1 MEKEFA
7 LKACSQTSQDT
18 ANNRVKHRQTR
29 TVGSNAS
36 RAGISAPKALTRMA
50 VVLGGMSLCASV
62 CAQPSGAE
70 NDAFLYRVVRGDTLF
85 GLADRYMDT
94 VTGWHDL
101 QDRNH
106 VADPKHLPPGMMIRI
121 PLKRVPVSVGS
132 TLAVFVNGDVR
143 LDGQPLQ
150 VGMAVPEGSRVA
162 AGARSSA
169 TLQLSDGSR
178 VIVAAQT
185 VVEIKRARVFR
196 KSLLTD
202 TIINL
207 INGETDSRVA
217 PRGNGVGRYEMNT
230 PTMVTG
236 VRGTRFSVTS
246 GQQDSRSSVMEG
258 VVRIRASRSASTVA
272 VPAGHGLLVSQTG
285 GVEEPLALLRAPV
298 LSPMPEPIV
307 GGSTS
312 VRWAPIAGATRYR
325 VIVARDD
332 NHTEWLSVRQ
342 VTEPSAALTDL
353 PEGRLTL
360 VVNAIDANGFDGIEG
375 VMRMTVVLHPAAPF
389 TLQPANDAKQYGSSP
404 VFGWAGVEEADQ
416 YDFQLSP
423 DKNFQQ
429 VVREVRTRAT
439 TLVSDVAPGRWW
451 WRVRSVNTDSRPGP
465 WSLPVAF
472 EARPV
477 GPMPSMTD
485 DGGSTLHIRW
495 NVGEREDA
503 PSGTGYRV
511 QLARD
516 QAFKDPVLD
525 TTTLSNEMTIARPSA
540 GMYFVR
546 VARADWAQ
554 AGSDAAA
561 FSPAQ
566 RIEVVNYVND
576 ADRNAIRSGDG
587 MLRGSE

>member
-1 MEKEFA
+1 MEKEFV
-7 LKACSQTSQDT
+7 LKACSQTNRET
-18 ANNRVKHRQTR
+18 APPSVKHRHAR
-29 TVGSNAS
+29 SAKGDAN
-36 RAGISAPKALTRMA
+36 RAAPRVPTALARMA
-50 VVLGGMSLCASV
+50 IMLGGASLCASV

-101 QDRNH
+101 QARNH
-106 VADPKHLPPGMMIRI
+106 VADPKHLPPGTMIRI
-121 PLKRVPVSVGS
+121 PLKRVPVSGGR
-132 TLAVFVNGDVR
+132 TLAVFVTGDVR

-150 VGMAVPEGSRVA
+150 VGMAIPEGSHVA

-169 TLQLSDGSR
+169 TLQFGDGSR

-196 KSLLTD
+196 KSQLTD

-217 PRGNGVGRYEMNT
+217 PRGTGVGRYEMNT

-236 VRGTRFSVTS
+236 VRGTRFSVSS

-258 VVRIRASRSASTVA
+258 VVRVRASGGASNVA
-272 VPAGHGLLVSQTG
+272 VPAGHGLLVSRAG
-285 GVEEPLALLRAPV
+285 GVAQPLALLRAPT
-298 LSPMPEPIV
+298 LSPMTDPVV
-307 GGSTS
+307 GASTA
-312 VRWAPIAGATRYR
+312 VQWAPVAGATRYR

-332 NHTEWLSVRQ
+332 SHTEWLSVQQ
-342 VTEPSAALTDL
+342 VATPSAILTDL

-360 VVNAIDANGFDGIEG
+360 VVNAIDGNGFDGIEG
-375 VMRMTVVLHPAAPF
+375 VTPMTVVLHPAAPF
-389 TLQPANDAKQYGSSP
+389 TLQPANDAKQYGGSP
-404 VFGWAGVEEADQ
+404 VFGWASVEDADQ

-423 DKNFQQ
+423 DKDFEQ
-429 VVREVRTRAT
+429 VTTEVRIRAT
-439 TLVSDVAPGRWW
+439 TLMSDAAPGQWW
-451 WRVRSVNTDSRPGP
+451 WRVRSVNSDGRPGP

-477 GPMPSMTD
+477 GPAPSMTD
-485 DGGSTLHIRW
+485 DGDSTLHIRW
-495 NVGEREDA
+495 SIGEREGA
-503 PSGTGYRV
+503 PPGAGYRA

-516 QAFKDPVLD
+516 SAFKDLVLD
-525 TTTLSNEMTIARPSA
+525 TTSPRNELTIPRPSA
-540 GMYFVR
+540 GTYFVR

-554 AGSDAAA
+554 ADGDAA
-561 FSPAQ
+561 FSAAQ
-566 RIEVVNYVND
+566 RIEVVTYVND
-576 ADRNAIRSGDG
+576 ANSNAIRSGDG